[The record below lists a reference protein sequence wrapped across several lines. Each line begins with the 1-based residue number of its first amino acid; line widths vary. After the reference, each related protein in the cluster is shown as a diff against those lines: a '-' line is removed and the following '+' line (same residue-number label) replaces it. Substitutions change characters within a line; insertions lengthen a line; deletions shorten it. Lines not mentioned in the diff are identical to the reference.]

1 MPGGWDQ
8 GRVICP
14 EASLSDVK
22 GVFDMVD
29 PWPPTNHGQLD
40 CYDDEEG
47 YTPLYRACMDGGNA
61 ELVEFLLR
69 RGADPSAE
77 TEDGNTPDEEAEG
90 EAKRLLDAA
99 LEQQKLDQ
107 DSGRSA
113 DDLVKWAQEPD
124 SGDVGDGIS
133 LLNGGVGVDA
143 VPDRGGGVT
152 ALMHAV
158 EKGNMEKVKFL
169 LAKGANPGK
178 SANSDPSH
186 IALFFATRGG
196 QLEIV
201 ELFRRK
207 QQKLRGDAYR
217 TALDSLTRTSPGH
230 PHLPALQKL
239 YEEDDPSSARRR
251 LPTTRQTPDT
261 AAVSAVGGWG
271 ATADAAAAGPPPAKK
286 ARRVEATKARYDW
299 TCWIEGDR
307 WLQSEEAREI
317 GAKALLKWD
326 GSRGY
331 TCLVCEDCKVM
342 SCDEM
347 ALKRSDNP
355 VFAHLRGAKHHK
367 NSRHLSKFDP
377 RREMTDKMFNA
388 AVATQD
394 PFTDLDDLKW
404 QRWKKDDPWL
414 KSPEAQRM
422 SAEALYEQVHF
433 SGHFKCL
440 VCGEG
445 CQVMTGIEAVQM
457 HLSGDSH
464 AKKSREVLRPGDVRR
479 TLTDKMQERTERARV
494 VGGRESRR
502 QEQISRDCALAMETD
517 LVADEDGT
525 TVEDGD
531 ALRGASGGWDGH
543 GDSQLARMKQ
553 RHMDALMKHAK
564 RHLDKENKMQ
574 EEMDELRHENGR
586 QQFRIRDL
594 EGDRNELVMRRDE
607 LKDSKATQAK
617 LDHRVQCLKVELAEV
632 RRERNDL
639 QKQLQSTSETTARET
654 RQEYEVQMT
663 SLEEQLGELK
673 VSKGQ
678 AVEQQALA
686 RRFADQQI
694 RDKEDAQ
701 RINAKLQT
709 EVGILTT
716 RVQQL
721 AVAAPQF
728 PQYQVLQTLQGAANS
743 LADSERQLA
752 AEQDRRKW
760 VEKENQRL
768 CNQIAIEQKEAQQ
781 RLAAECEKYET
792 KLTDLGRK
800 KDEEMA
806 GLVERAKQVEK
817 SIRNLKVALTAQ
829 GQTNQKLTEENK
841 TAKTKRQDLQ
851 SQKRCVLGRQRA
863 LCLVPARCCCLCVCH
878 LFQPTAN
885 LIARAQLLQ

>member
-107 DSGRSA
+107 DSGRTA

-422 SAEALYEQVHF
+422 SAEALYEQVHS
-433 SGHFKCL
+433 SGHYKCL

-464 AKKSREVLRPGDVRR
+464 AKKSREVLRRGDARR
-479 TLTDKMQERTERARV
+479 TLTDAMQRRTERARAE
-494 VGGRESRR
+494 GSRQSR
-502 QEQISRDCALAMETD
+502 QQERISRDCALAMETEP
-517 LVADEDGT
+517 VAGGDDDGGG
-525 TVEDGD
+525 E
-531 ALRGASGGWDGH
+531 LRGAATSSSGGRDGE
-543 GDSQLARMKQ
+543 DSRLARLQQKHRASVEKQ
-553 RHMDALMKHAK
+553 AA
-564 RHLDKENKMQ
+564 RHLEEEKKLKEEVNALKHQEGRMMSRISELERNKSELILLREEHRNSDKLKKKV
-574 EEMDELRHENGR
+574 RR
-586 QQFRIRDL
+586 L
-594 EGDRNELVMRRDE
+594 E
-607 LKDSKATQAK
+607 AQ
-617 LDHRVQCLKVELAEV
+617 LAEV
-632 RRERNDL
+632 EVERDRMQ
-639 QKQLQSTSETTARET
+639 QKQEREAQSTRKT
-654 RQEYEVQMT
+654 YESDLT
-663 SLEEQLGELK
+663 SLEQEMNSLQ
-673 VSKGQ
+673 VSKSQ
-678 AVEQQALA
+678 LEQQAGQSE
-686 RRFADQQI
+686 RFAAQHRLDKDEAERRNDSLKQQVDELSQHVRQLSVEKAETARQYPSYQMQATLQTAASSVAQARQLLDFERQKRELLDEDNKKLRADVLNEQQVANDRVTAEREKYRTELTKKDGEI
-694 RDKEDAQ
+694 AMLTKTAEDGKIYQKCAQSQSAKIEQLTQDKKAEEK
-701 RINAKLQT
+701 KLQ
-709 EVGILTT
+709 ELK
-716 RVQQL
+716 QQL
-721 AVAAPQF
+721 NTTQ
-728 PQYQVLQTLQGAANS
+728 
-743 LADSERQLA
+743 
-752 AEQDRRKW
+752 
-760 VEKENQRL
+760 
-768 CNQIAIEQKEAQQ
+768 
-781 RLAAECEKYET
+781 
-792 KLTDLGRK
+792 
-800 KDEEMA
+800 
-806 GLVERAKQVEK
+806 
-817 SIRNLKVALTAQ
+817 
-829 GQTNQKLTEENK
+829 
-841 TAKTKRQDLQ
+841 
-851 SQKRCVLGRQRA
+851 RCV
-863 LCLVPARCCCLCVCH
+863 
-878 LFQPTAN
+878 
-885 LIARAQLLQ
+885 